1 MNAKKGAVVTSAA
14 CAFSFL
20 FYGIKAE
27 IVLRTKEPCGTFDVR
42 LCAGADLLATS
53 VVVLEKTGVVA
64 WCNAAAEMLFGVS
77 RRNLTGSGIGQ
88 WLPAVT
94 QWLSHLPA
102 QGDKFSP
109 YGAVAELCRPMTDPE
124 PVYATLSP
132 LAGSEGYRVLEITA
146 VHDAMQ
152 LVREEEQ
159 AGMNE
164 ATKALLRNL
173 AHEVKNPLGG
183 IRGAAQLLDAEL
195 ATSEERDY
203 TAVII
208 SEADRLQSLVDRLLV
223 PYRRERR
230 VGPVNILEVLERVR
244 NLLTAEFPAGLVIR
258 RDYDVSAPEITGDK
272 EQLIQIFLN
281 LMRNAVQAMHTLIDE
296 GRAEITLKT
305 RIARQ
310 VTIQR
315 KLWRMALSVEVIDN
329 GPGIDPAI
337 REKIFYPLV
346 TGRDGGTGLGLS
358 LVKTYVDQHGAAID
372 AESEPGRTD
381 FRLLFPLKA
390 A

>member
-1 MNAKKGAVVTSAA
+1 MTSAA

-27 IVLRTKEPCGTFDVR
+27 IALRTKEPCGTFDVR

-152 LVREEEQ
+152 LVREEE
-159 AGMNE
+159 
-164 ATKALLRNL
+164 
-173 AHEVKNPLGG
+173 
-183 IRGAAQLLDAEL
+183 
-195 ATSEERDY
+195 
-203 TAVII
+203 
-208 SEADRLQSLVDRLLV
+208 
-223 PYRRERR
+223 
-230 VGPVNILEVLERVR
+230 
-244 NLLTAEFPAGLVIR
+244 
-258 RDYDVSAPEITGDK
+258 
-272 EQLIQIFLN
+272 
-281 LMRNAVQAMHTLIDE
+281 
-296 GRAEITLKT
+296 
-305 RIARQ
+305 
-310 VTIQR
+310 
-315 KLWRMALSVEVIDN
+315 
-329 GPGIDPAI
+329 
-337 REKIFYPLV
+337 
-346 TGRDGGTGLGLS
+346 
-358 LVKTYVDQHGAAID
+358 
-372 AESEPGRTD
+372 
-381 FRLLFPLKA
+381 
-390 A
+390 